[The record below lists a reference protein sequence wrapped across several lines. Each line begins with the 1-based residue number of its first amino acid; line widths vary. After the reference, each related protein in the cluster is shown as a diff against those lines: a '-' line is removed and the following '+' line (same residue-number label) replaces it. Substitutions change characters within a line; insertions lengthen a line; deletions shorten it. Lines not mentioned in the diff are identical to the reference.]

1 MPGACPRRKIADFL
15 GPDLHPARPNDDVF
29 PSAWPSWLSFTPAT
43 TRLNGDRGARPPTF
57 KGDSRKTSKKT
68 QAPHT
73 GGAVSHAERFRSRPG
88 RGGRLLL
95 CMRTTFSVGNRPGAR
110 CRRFAHLRRR
120 HGNLLLLGDWNP
132 RGLERVEQFAG
143 PSEIA
148 RGRCQSFH
156 ERLPTAP
163 CLRQLEGKWLNL
175 LDRSEVSRVGV
186 HHRRPGHGASVFL
199 ESPWNVGGRAP

>member
-73 GGAVSHAERFRSRPG
+73 GAGAERLRDR
-88 RGGRLLL
+88 
-95 CMRTTFSVGNRPGAR
+95 AR
-110 CRRFAHLRRR
+110 ELAEMFPPWAF
-120 HGNLLLLGDWNP
+120 P
-132 RGLERVEQFAG
+132 PA
-143 PSEIA
+143 
-148 RGRCQSFH
+148 
-156 ERLPTAP
+156 LPFNAP
-163 CLRQLEGKWLNL
+163 
-175 LDRSEVSRVGV
+175 
-186 HHRRPGHGASVFL
+186 A
-199 ESPWNVGGRAP
+199 